1 MAANYYLERTE
12 EGKATQF
19 IKFKDH
25 IEDYAEA
32 LGFPKVN
39 NLLNP
44 DLQQQAKDADYY
56 RWVVDQVT
64 AGRDYAKAITAW
76 RDALREG
83 YLPATPAV
91 PLPPAHEPPVAV
103 PTGIVGRFAAIVRT
117 CKGSKNYTPALGE
130 ILGIEGAGAGYVDI
144 NAAQPDLTGA
154 RVEGDKVRVPW
165 IKSLFDA
172 LYVEVDRGDGK
183 GFVFLATDTRPDY
196 YDTAPF
202 PPGGAVWKY
211 RAIYLLADEKVGQ
224 WSAVVTVR
232 V

>member
-1 MAANYYLERTE
+1 MAKKTYLDPTE

-19 IKFKDH
+19 EKFTLH
-25 IEDYAEA
+25 IPTYAEL
-32 LGFPKVN
+32 LGFPGTGGQ
-39 NLLNP
+39 LHL
-44 DLQQQAKDADYY
+44 DLQQQARDSAYY
-56 RWVVDQVT
+56 RWLTDQV
-64 AGRDYAKAITAW
+64 AAARDYARAITAW
-76 RDALREG
+76 RDAIRDG
-83 YLPATPAV
+83 ALPATPAV

-183 GFVFLATDTRPDY
+183 GFVFLATDSRPDY